1 VFAFVCSEF
10 AGGVAQPGPCVL
22 NDSNSVSP
30 TNGSFEELHS
40 TKMSLVAC
48 VSASGTIHATNGVP

>member
-1 VFAFVCSEF
+1 V
-10 AGGVAQPGPCVL
+10 
-22 NDSNSVSP
+22 
-30 TNGSFEELHS
+30 ELHS